1 MRYNDVPLH
10 SDPSGRFVPWIVALM
25 VYLATVSLI
34 VASTIS
40 GVVQRWDMGLAGR
53 LTIELPSP
61 NLAQESDANVHLREE
76 THRLLAQTPGIGTV
90 RQLTPQ
96 EVLKIIE
103 PWTGGQEITL
113 SEEVFPVLL
122 DVELIDRKLVSIP
135 KLKESLVQLNAGIT
149 VKDHLK
155 WQEGILDLAHSA
167 RVIGFSIVSMIMLA
181 AICIIAFTAQ
191 TSLIIHRQIIEVLYL
206 VGATDEYIARQ
217 FQSHACRVGIKGGIV
232 GLILFG
238 TTFMLLGFFA
248 RNLDTRLLAE
258 VISPIMLWTIAI
270 IIPLIVTALMMLS
283 ARFTVQIALRY
294 VV

>member
-1 MRYNDVPLH
+1 MRYHDLPLH
-10 SDPSGRFVPWIVALM
+10 ADPSGRFVPWIVALM
-25 VYLATVSLI
+25 VYLATISLI

-53 LTIELPSP
+53 LTVELPAP
-61 NLAQESDANVHLREE
+61 NLAQPGDASVQLQAQVK
-76 THRLLAQTPGIGTV
+76 RLLLNTPGVAMV
-90 RQLTPQ
+90 RQLSPQ

-103 PWTGGQEITL
+103 PWVGGKEITVDIDVL
-113 SEEVFPVLL
+113 PVLL
-122 DVELIDRKLVSIP
+122 DVELADRKFIHMA
-135 KLKESLVQLNAGIT
+135 KLKESLTQLDAGIT
-149 VKDHLK
+149 VEDHLK

-191 TSLIIHRQIIEVLYL
+191 TSLIIHRQVIEILYL

-217 FQSHACRVGIKGGIV
+217 FQNHALRVGLKGGLI
-232 GLILFG
+232 GLVLFG
-238 TTFMLLGFFA
+238 VTFILLGFFA
-248 RNLDTRLLAE
+248 RHLDTRLLAD
-258 VISPIMLWTIAI
+258 VMSPIMLWTIAI
-270 IIPLIVTALMMLS
+270 IIPLVVTALMMLS